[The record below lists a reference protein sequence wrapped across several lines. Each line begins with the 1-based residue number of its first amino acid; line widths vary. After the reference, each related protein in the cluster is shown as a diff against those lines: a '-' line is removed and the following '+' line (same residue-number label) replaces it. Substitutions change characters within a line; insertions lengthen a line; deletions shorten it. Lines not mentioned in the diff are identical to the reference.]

1 MTNLYYRG
9 YVIHEEIRSICYTVF
24 GRLPHRLELANSG
37 TTREAMRWVDGRVAK
52 KAAAQWVE
60 RHAARAEAKL
70 RVSMSQPALL

>member
-1 MTNLYYRG
+1 MMNLYYRG

-24 GRLPHRLELANSG
+24 GRRPNRLELANSG
-37 TTREAMRWVDGRVAK
+37 TAREAMRWVDGRVAK

-60 RHAARAEAKL
+60 RHEARAKGKL